1 MGPYYFVDICLFV
14 VFFGCNAAIGAAL
27 IIILY
32 VFGKSGGGIEQLG
45 RVIIVEALAEQDPAH
60 KEVAQTSQAPR

>member
-14 VFFGCNAAIGAAL
+14 VLFGCNAATGAAL

-45 RVIIVEALAEQDPAH
+45 
-60 KEVAQTSQAPR
+60 